1 MKKCIAVC
9 AAVAAAVA
17 GAAGAGE
24 FRSVRAAAAGFA
36 TNTVERQSAAI
47 EYVSSAASGAKS
59 HQSAAEAVSTLREM
73 CAARGDEELFEKSCR
88 EFASSGNVFAARA
101 AMSAL
106 ASAFEAR
113 GDGAGAGR
121 MLLGMLEC
129 APVESQ
135 GVARRLVSAGAPG
148 ETLEKAL
155 LVLRDAAA
163 SAAGAGP
170 QAVETRFERVQPEIV
185 ELLSFLGR
193 HDEALAECRVWM
205 LLGTQRSYQRA
216 VEMAADV
223 MRCADRNL
231 GRAEAFVKFHEKGV
245 VPDGLEPLFAPPRL
259 SDAARL
265 RERAALAKLD
275 PKDWNACLS
284 ACGRAFWADDPETA
298 VSFAVRAFALAPF
311 DERSLQR
318 CADAVARPFM
328 VATRDP
334 AVGKGVAEYLASG
347 RGEDPVALAGKILRL
362 KEGGG
367 R

>member
-36 TNTVERQSAAI
+36 TNTVERRSAALA
-47 EYVSSAASGAKS
+47 YVSSAASGAKT
-59 HQSAAEAVSTLREM
+59 HQAASEAVSALREM
-73 CAARGDEELFEKSCR
+73 FAAQGDDAGFERSCR
-88 EFASSGNVFAARA
+88 ELASSGNAFAARA
-101 AMSAL
+101 AMSSL
-106 ASAFEAR
+106 ASLLAGR
-113 GDGAGAGR
+113 GDRDGAES
-121 MLLGMLEC
+121 LLVRLLE
-129 APVESQ
+129 
-135 GVARRLVSAGAPG
+135 LAPG
-148 ETLEKAL
+148 EPSGAAQR
-155 LVLRDAAA
+155 LVAMNA
-163 SAAGAGP
+163 SAAARERAVAAIRAAAAAAVAAGQ
-170 QAVETRFERVQPEIV
+170 QAVETRFDRLQSDVV
-185 ELLSFLGR
+185 DVLASLGR
-193 HDEALAECRVWM
+193 HDEALAECRAWM
-205 LLGTQRSYQRA
+205 LAGTQRSYQRA
-216 VEMAADV
+216 VEKAADV
-223 MRCADRNL
+223 MRRADRSL
-231 GRAEAFVKFHEKGV
+231 GRAAAFLKFHEKGV
-245 VPDGLEPLFAPPRL
+245 VPGGREPLLEAPRL
-259 SDAARL
+259 SDAVRV
-265 RERAALAKLD
+265 RERAALAEFGSQ
-275 PKDWNACLS
+275 DWNACLAAS
-284 ACGRAFWADDPETA
+284 SRALWADDPETA

>member
-1 MKKCIAVC
+1 M
-9 AAVAAAVA
+9 
-17 GAAGAGE
+17 
-24 FRSVRAAAAGFA
+24 
-36 TNTVERQSAAI
+36 
-47 EYVSSAASGAKS
+47 
-59 HQSAAEAVSTLREM
+59 
-73 CAARGDEELFEKSCR
+73 
-88 EFASSGNVFAARA
+88 
-101 AMSAL
+101 
-106 ASAFEAR
+106 
-113 GDGAGAGR
+113 
-121 MLLGMLEC
+121 LGMLEC

-135 GVARRLVSAGAPG
+135 GVARRLVSAGAPA

-170 QAVETRFERVQPEIV
+170 QAVETRLERVQPEIV